1 MTDENKGNFTSC
13 AHLANPADVE
23 FAENTYA
30 NLLEE
35 GRDPLQMMLQLQYQ
49 AQNKLSD
56 TLPHVPRPQDLKTC
70 GQKLE
75 WMQRNDLA
83 IGDETYELYTALG
96 GMSRGEKPASAV
108 WKPWKAQHLELR
120 DIPFSELSESD
131 QLEAKFELIDQ
142 WHFILS
148 KFLGM
153 GMDAE
158 EIFKLYAV
166 KQAEN
171 LRRWANNY

>member
-1 MTDENKGNFTSC
+1 MTDKNGNFTSC

-23 FAENTYA
+23 LAETAYA
-30 NLLEE
+30 QLRAL
-35 GRDPLQMMLQLQYQ
+35 GKDPLQAMMDLQYQ

-56 TLPHVPRPQDLKTC
+56 TLPHVPRPQELRTC

-75 WMQRNDLA
+75 WMRLNDMA
-83 IGDETYELYTALG
+83 IGDENYELYTALG

-120 DIPFSELSESD
+120 DIPFSELSEAD

-153 GMDAE
+153 DMTAD
-158 EIFKLYAV
+158 EIFKLYAI